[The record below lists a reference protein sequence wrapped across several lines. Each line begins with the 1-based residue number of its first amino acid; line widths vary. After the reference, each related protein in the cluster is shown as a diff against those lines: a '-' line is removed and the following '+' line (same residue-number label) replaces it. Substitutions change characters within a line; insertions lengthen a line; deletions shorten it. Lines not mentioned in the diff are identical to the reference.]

1 MQLKKKKIAGLLSA
15 ATCSLLAGNAAALEH
30 EWDID
35 SALMIYNESGGRIS
49 AIEPVISGKKDLGDD
64 EILSFKLVLDVLIG
78 ASATG
83 SVPSTQPQTFTRP
96 SGIGSYTVAA
106 NETPLDDT
114 FQDTRISF
122 SQSWDKPIDSN
133 NRRTLGYNLSR
144 EYDFTSI
151 SGNALWQHDINQK
164 NTSFTT
170 GINVELDALE
180 PVGGAPV
187 PLTTLNG
194 QAKQGSKSRD
204 IIDLLFGVTQIIDQ
218 SSLFQVNLSFS
229 EANGYLTDPYKYVS
243 VVDTNGLPTSQLFE
257 RRPESRSRQSI
268 YAKYKNQLAN
278 KDIVTTSYRLMSD
291 DWGVD
296 SSTFDLTYRFK
307 LKNGNYIQPHVRLY
321 QQSATDFYRYFLLDS
336 EAVPEFASADYRLGE
351 LDGNTI
357 GVKFGKDVDNQQA
370 WSARIE
376 FYRQSGKS
384 SPDEAI
390 GQLTQQDLFPDVD
403 AVIIQFNYS
412 LQW

>member
-35 SALMIYNESGGRIS
+35 SALMIYTESGGRIS
-49 AIEPVISGKKDLGDD
+49 AVEPVISGKKILGDD
-64 EILSFKLVLDVLIG
+64 EILSFKLVFDVLVG

-114 FQDTRISF
+114 FQDNRISF

-133 NRRTLGYNLSR
+133 NRRTLGYNLSH

-151 SGNALWQHDINQK
+151 SANALWQHDINQK

-204 IIDLLFGVTQIIDQ
+204 IVDLLFGVTQVIDQ

-268 YAKYKNQLAN
+268 YAKYKKQLAN

-296 SSTFDLTYRFK
+296 SNTFDLTYRFK

-336 EAVPEFASADYRLGE
+336 EVVPELSTR
-351 LDGNTI
+351 
-357 GVKFGKDVDNQQA
+357 
-370 WSARIE
+370 
-376 FYRQSGKS
+376 
-384 SPDEAI
+384 
-390 GQLTQQDLFPDVD
+390 
-403 AVIIQFNYS
+403 
-412 LQW
+412 

>member
-1 MQLKKKKIAGLLSA
+1 
-15 ATCSLLAGNAAALEH
+15 
-30 EWDID
+30 
-35 SALMIYNESGGRIS
+35 
-49 AIEPVISGKKDLGDD
+49 
-64 EILSFKLVLDVLIG
+64 
-78 ASATG
+78 
-83 SVPSTQPQTFTRP
+83 
-96 SGIGSYTVAA
+96 
-106 NETPLDDT
+106 
-114 FQDTRISF
+114 
-122 SQSWDKPIDSN
+122 
-133 NRRTLGYNLSR
+133 
-144 EYDFTSI
+144 
-151 SGNALWQHDINQK
+151 
-164 NTSFTT
+164 
-170 GINVELDALE
+170 
-180 PVGGAPV
+180 
-187 PLTTLNG
+187 
-194 QAKQGSKSRD
+194 
-204 IIDLLFGVTQIIDQ
+204 
-218 SSLFQVNLSFS
+218 
-229 EANGYLTDPYKYVS
+229 GYLTDPYKYVS

-268 YAKYKNQLAN
+268 YAKYKKQLAN

-296 SSTFDLTYRFK
+296 SNTFDLTYRFK

-336 EAVPEFASADYRLGE
+336 EVVPEFASADYRLGE

>member
-35 SALMIYNESGGRIS
+35 SALLIYTESGGRIS
-49 AIEPVISGKKDLGDD
+49 AVEPVLSGKKDLGDD
-64 EILSFKLVLDVLIG
+64 EILSFKLVLDVLTG

-83 SVPSTQPQTFTRP
+83 SVPSNLAQTFTRP
-96 SGIGSYTVAA
+96 SGSGSYTVAA

-114 FQDTRISF
+114 FQDTRLSF
-122 SQSWDKPIDSN
+122 SQNWDKPIDSN
-133 NRRTLGYNLSR
+133 NRRNLGYNLSR
-144 EYDFTSI
+144 EFDFTSI
-151 SGNALWQHDINQK
+151 SGNAQWQYDINQK

-194 QAKQGSKSRD
+194 QAKQGDKSRD
-204 IIDLLFGVTQIIDQ
+204 IVDLLFGVTQVIDR

-243 VVDTNGLPTSQLFE
+243 VVDVNGQPTTQLFE
-257 RRPESRSRQSI
+257 RRPDSRSRQSI
-268 YAKYKNQLAN
+268 YAKYKKQLSS
-278 KDIVTTSYRLMSD
+278 KDIVTASYRLMSD

-296 SSTFDLTYRFK
+296 SNTFDISYRLR
-307 LKNGNYIQPHVRLY
+307 LKNGHYIQPHLRLY

-336 EAVPEFASADYRLGE
+336 ETLPDYASADYRLGE
-351 LDGNTI
+351 LDGRTFGI
-357 GVKFGKDVDNQQA
+357 KIGKDVDNRHA

-376 FYRQSGKS
+376 FYRQRGES

-390 GQLTQQDLFPDVD
+390 GQLRQQDLFPDVD
-403 AVIIQFNYS
+403 AVIFQLNYS
-412 LQW
+412 QQW